1 MHTYWWY
8 IHTCIYTYIYLNSF
22 ILLVRIHHGKV
33 NSYRLEVNFLCK
45 PVAGILG
52 SLRAVVSVFS
62 YGTLSL
68 RERIRIRTTQL
79 GSWWLWIL
87 LRMQNRL
94 GVCVVCLF
102 FWSHLHSFDFPSST
116 LTAFP
121 SLPVCLWVPVPASLL
136 DTMK

>member
-1 MHTYWWY
+1 MRPISTMYICKIYIYMYTHTYIYMYTHTHIYIHIYIYTHMHTYWWY

-68 RERIRIRTTQL
+68 
-79 GSWWLWIL
+79 
-87 LRMQNRL
+87 
-94 GVCVVCLF
+94 
-102 FWSHLHSFDFPSST
+102 
-116 LTAFP
+116 
-121 SLPVCLWVPVPASLL
+121 
-136 DTMK
+136 